1 MMRGMMNGS
10 MIILMAS
17 ALLAVSLTVMVAAIA
32 FVIAFPSIRYSETK
46 IHDNQ
51 VARSLDPV
59 QIVMRA
65 SKADERTV
73 LDIIRQKGGHC
84 LQKDITYKTGFSKL
98 RTHRIVA
105 RLAEREIILVKKK
118 GKTNEIT
125 LPTWLKDYGAEPD
138 RDEITA

>member
-1 MMRGMMNGS
+1 MMSGS
-10 MIILMAS
+10 MIILMAP

-32 FVIAFPSIRYSETK
+32 FVIGFPSIRYSETE

-51 VARSLDPV
+51 VAKSLDPV

-73 LDIIRQKGGHC
+73 LDILRQTGGLC
-84 LQKDITYKTGFSKL
+84 LQKDITYRSGFSKL
-98 RTHRIVA
+98 RTHRIVV

-125 LPTWLKDYGAEPD
+125 LPAWLKDHGAEPD
-138 RDEITA
+138 KGEITA